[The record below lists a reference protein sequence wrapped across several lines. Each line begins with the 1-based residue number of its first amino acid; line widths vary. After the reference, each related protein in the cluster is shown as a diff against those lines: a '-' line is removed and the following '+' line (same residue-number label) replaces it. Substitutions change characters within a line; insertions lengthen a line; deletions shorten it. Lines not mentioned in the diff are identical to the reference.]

1 MAAVAAKMAM
11 GAAKRTAKRIGKR
24 AATSVTKK
32 AASAGSNVLRK
43 TKAVPGSIG
52 KKSSSNSIVSSRHS
66 RAGSGYSTQKGPR
79 AGSGYSTQ
87 KAPTSK
93 YDVPRPGSNR
103 INPTYDTPRSWGSP
117 GSMLSSSHPRGT
129 SIAQNRIGR
138 PPDMKTGPRPSSQP
152 GSMANRPLPDIPDPK
167 KSSIGQMPY
176 DLDDNDLYG
185 GYDLPKVNSSGK
197 GPGKW
202 ARTKSTMSSIA
213 SKAKSVAPTVAKG
226 AVLAGGAA
234 ALANRSAGTNQNQTV
249 YVNSGGAL
257 PSSTTDQEYLY

>member
-11 GAAKRTAKRIGKR
+11 GAARRTAKRIGKR
-24 AATSVTKK
+24 AATTVTRK

-43 TKAVPGSIG
+43 TKSLPGSIG

-66 RAGSGYSTQKGPR
+66 RAGSGYSTQK
-79 AGSGYSTQ
+79 
-87 KAPTSK
+87 APTSK

-103 INPTYDTPRSWGSP
+103 IDPIYDTPRSWGSP

-138 PPDMKTGPRPSSQP
+138 PPDMKTGPRPSSQT

-185 GYDLPKVNSSGK
+185 GYDLPNVNSSVK